1 MFDPEDE
8 TLCKDRS
15 FVVDNLA
22 TTPSHLNAKETTLIL
37 VPLAPFVKIE
47 KLKSGMGW
55 RYSWYSSF
63 GTDFNH
69 DFIHNV
75 TNDEAAVP
83 VEEKIRERRRY

>member
-47 KLKSGMGW
+47 KLKSGIG
-55 RYSWYSSF
+55 
-63 GTDFNH
+63 
-69 DFIHNV
+69 
-75 TNDEAAVP
+75 
-83 VEEKIRERRRY
+83 